1 MNIKEMLIEKAIE
14 SAKKMADE
22 QADNVEGMLIEYI
35 QSEEVEKKLAE
46 KMDKAINIPFVSDQK
61 EEPMFRE
68 FADILT
74 DVVAGAV
81 KMVKSKV

>member
-1 MNIKEMLIEKAIE
+1 MNIKKMLLSMAEQQADSVKSEMLAW
-14 SAKKMADE
+14 
-22 QADNVEGMLIEYI
+22 I
-35 QSEEVEKKLAE
+35 QSEEFEEQLAE

>member
-61 EEPMFRE
+61 EAPMFRE

>member
-1 MNIKEMLIEKAIE
+1 MNIKKMLIEKAIE

-35 QSEEVEKKLAE
+35 QSEKVEAELAE
-46 KMDKAINIPFVSDQK
+46 RMDKAINVPFVSDQK
-61 EEPMFRE
+61 EELFFRE
-68 FADILT
+68 IADIFT
-74 DVVAGAV
+74 DIAAGAV

>member
-46 KMDKAINIPFVSDQK
+46 KMDKAINILFVSDQK
-61 EEPMFRE
+61 EEPLFRE

>member
-46 KMDKAINIPFVSDQK
+46 NMEKAINIPFLYDLK
-61 EEPMFRE
+61 
-68 FADILT
+68 
-74 DVVAGAV
+74 
-81 KMVKSKV
+81 